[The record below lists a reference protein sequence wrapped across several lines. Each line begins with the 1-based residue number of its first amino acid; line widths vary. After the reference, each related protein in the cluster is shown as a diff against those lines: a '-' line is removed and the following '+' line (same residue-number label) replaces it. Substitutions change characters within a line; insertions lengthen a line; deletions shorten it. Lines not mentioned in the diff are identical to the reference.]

1 MGFITSWYSKCFPQP
16 GVGPASG
23 FVLICENTI
32 LWQSIT
38 SYLQRLPLVFT
49 KGKKKKLFSAK
60 PQESCCSASAHALFQ
75 QPQTHLRHH
84 RAPAA
89 HLQKGTAAL
98 RQAQLGWESQ
108 KPKVQSS
115 LCHLLYCR
123 HSVLI
128 KGPSQRWMS
137 SLAGSTDVGYPVT
150 ASSWNTPTELH
161 SHQPAQGGEMQ
172 SSSFP
177 ISLSHHAPRSI
188 KRNPNASCSL
198 WGLFT
203 SHNGFWQLRQQG
215 TVGWHSCCLPGNK
228 GSQRGK
234 KTLCWHMLTYA
245 EGTTF
250 PENQAAFT
258 HQRTQPDSSPLKSTV
273 HRPQCHLQPRLQ
285 WHPQSLSSPGVAQH
299 PSTGMSTWSLPATP
313 DRAGLQGCLQW

>member
-38 SYLQRLPLVFT
+38 SYLLRLPLVFT
-49 KGKKKKLFSAK
+49 KEKKKKRNYFLPNLKRAVVLLQHTPCSSSHRPTWGTTK
-60 PQESCCSASAHALFQ
+60 PQQHICRKALL
-75 QPQTHLRHH
+75 HSGKHS
-84 RAPAA
+84 
-89 HLQKGTAAL
+89 
-98 RQAQLGWESQ
+98 LGGNHKKTE
-108 KPKVQSS
+108 VQSS

-123 HSVLI
+123 HSGLI
-128 KGPSQRWMS
+128 KGPSQTWMS

-150 ASSWNTPTELH
+150 ASSWNTPAELH

-177 ISLSHHAPRSI
+177 ISLSHHAPKSI
-188 KRNPNASCSL
+188 KRNPNASCNL

-215 TVGWHSCCLPGNK
+215 TVRWHSCCLPGNK

-258 HQRTQPDSSPLKSTV
+258 HQRTQPD
-273 HRPQCHLQPRLQ
+273 RLPIKF
-285 WHPQSLSSPGVAQH
+285 HSL
-299 PSTGMSTWSLPATP
+299 
-313 DRAGLQGCLQW
+313 